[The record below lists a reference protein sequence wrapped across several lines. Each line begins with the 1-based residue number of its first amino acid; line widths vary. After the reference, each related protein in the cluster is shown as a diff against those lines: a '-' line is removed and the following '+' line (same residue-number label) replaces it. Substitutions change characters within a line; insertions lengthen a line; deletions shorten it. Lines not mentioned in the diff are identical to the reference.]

1 MSVPTA
7 TISDPLLDHLVGD
20 GNEPRRHL
28 DAKHFRVAGLMANSN
43 LEHCT
48 TGRSAGVAHRPDCP
62 LALLLALRPSKLSG
76 RDAKHLT
83 EMTCQ
88 MALVRKAHGICNLRQ

>member
-1 MSVPTA
+1 VGGGEMHDDLRRESLARPR
-7 TISDPLLDHLVGD
+7 SGPLV
-20 GNEPRRHL
+20 
-28 DAKHFRVAGLMANSN
+28 ARVS
-43 LEHCT
+43 
-48 TGRSAGVAHRPDCP
+48 R

-88 MALVRKAHGICNLRQ
+88 MALVRKAHGICYL